1 MFRLPREDPPFTIT
15 VVPPPVIPHVGQEK
29 VIVFPEGVPTMGD
42 VALKLYTPAV
52 GTTGVPL

>member
-1 MFRLPREDPPFTIT
+1 METE
-15 VVPPPVIPHVGQEK
+15 VPPLDVPQDGQEK
-29 VIVFPEGVPTMGD
+29 VMVFPEGVPTMGD